1 MGRQTFYSR
10 VLHRGKSLTSTLKH
24 QGQMGNCSQR
34 GLLRALQRSETHHIH
49 ILLTTKGSLL
59 DWLTCSEAVYFH
71 NGCQQAGGRI
81 GETSCHLSP
90 GRLGTERPMMQ
101 AQSEVKALKGL
112 QGVIGCWD
120 LLRGRR
126 SWSPMS
132 QVTGTAKVYACW
144 EKAVE
149 LPPSAFLLPFDSSN
163 PAHWCCSDSKRV
175 SLSSRI
181 TSKVFW

>member
-10 VLHRGKSLTSTLKH
+10 VLHKGKSLTSTLKH

-59 DWLTCSEAVYFH
+59 DWLTCAEAVYFH

-90 GRLGTERPMMQ
+90 GSLGTGETNDAALVRGQGLEGASGSHWVLTERPKKLEPHVPGHRNCK
-101 AQSEVKALKGL
+101 SL
-112 QGVIGCWD
+112 C
-120 LLRGRR
+120 LLGESSGASSFRL
-126 SWSPMS
+126 S
-132 QVTGTAKVYACW
+132 
-144 EKAVE
+144 
-149 LPPSAFLLPFDSSN
+149 SAFQF
-163 PAHWCCSDSKRV
+163 
-175 SLSSRI
+175 I
-181 TSKVFW
+181 